1 MSWFLFAII
10 AYFLYALVSTI
21 DKFLLRQ
28 PATTKPVVFSFYI
41 GILSIFTFVLAP
53 LGLSWPGVG
62 KFLFAVLAGLVFFI
76 YLSLFFRALDL
87 NETSRVIPIIGGVT
101 PILVLFFSYLFLSEG
116 LGIRQFVAFALLVFG
131 GILISLKKK
140 EGTISEGVKGVKY
153 IIAALL
159 FGSSYLVL
167 AKFVF
172 FQQNF
177 ISGFLWSRLGIV
189 LGAILL
195 LLWRPWRREIFSG
208 ARHATKGLSA
218 LLVSNKLIAGFGS
231 LFLHLAI
238 SRGNVSLIN
247 AMQGTEYA
255 FLFILAL
262 ILSKKFPQILRERL
276 SAGII
281 AQKIIAIC
289 LIGVGLAILAV

>member
-10 AYFLYALVSTI
+10 AYFFYALVSTI

-76 YLSLFFRALDL
+76 YLSLFFRALDI